1 MFAFHISI
9 QILYQCL
16 PTIEFQKGQNEKK
29 KRAYTHLIYMTN
41 WKQNDKANSILCIQS
56 TFYEGY
62 QKIRK
67 KPLWKTI
74 QYVPNF
80 AVFFHQPSLSMCNGV
95 SLSNPTKP
103 VERIARSG
111 TFLP

>member
-16 PTIEFQKGQNEKK
+16 PTIEFQKEQNEKK
-29 KRAYTHLIYMTN
+29 CAHTHTHLIYMTN

-67 KPLWKTI
+67 KPL
-74 QYVPNF
+74 
-80 AVFFHQPSLSMCNGV
+80 
-95 SLSNPTKP
+95 
-103 VERIARSG
+103 
-111 TFLP
+111 